1 MTTYSIS
8 APDGKTYAIDGPA
21 GASQEQVQNE
31 VIRQNPHL
39 AAPPPEVSAKRSVGG
54 FVSNIPSSAVRLGEG
69 LLNAAV
75 NVVDTKGNNTIGNIM
90 DIGAGALQNA
100 LPKTFVDFV
109 NSGDSPEKAA
119 SVKRAVDAANAMG
132 GFLKE
137 RYGSLEKIKTTLYND
152 PVGAAADLSTLFTG
166 GGAAATRVATASRGP
181 IVAGAMQGLPG
192 MEAAARTSGALA
204 TTGKALTTAGEY
216 TNPLNAVMPVARVAG
231 NMALAVP
238 GVPQAVDVTK
248 GVAKKVASTGYNL
261 IEPALPGGAEAI
273 KNRAIVSAFSTDPV
287 KGTPDIA
294 KMSQA
299 IAMLEGGASIEQ
311 VAVALNSPGL
321 AAMAKTSQNANTA
334 LAGIYAE
341 RAKALRES
349 QANQL
354 EGASTNINA
363 LSQANLPPSAG
374 SPNLPRQA
382 VNTALAQEQAALAA
396 QQTARTGALTAEQQ
410 AAEAALA
417 QQQAALTA
425 SVAKPRQMEV
435 GEKLTAARTELE
447 KTARTEVV
455 TPAYNAAF
463 AAATEPFSFA
473 PVEVAAKKLAADS
486 STQLN
491 PQYAPYTAEALRL
504 YGSKVPEPVPGAPPS
519 AVPPAPVPAMVTLE
533 EADKLI
539 KALNIDLASL
549 RGATDPA
556 SNMTLKNLTEL
567 KSAAEQAIANGVSA
581 EATKL
586 YKDARTL
593 HKEKVV
599 EPFLKGWV
607 ANLKREGAT
616 GTQILAPS
624 KVTQKILSSE
634 EDAIRA
640 VAAFGESPVALQAI
654 KAGVEGEYRAAVV
667 AGKIKH
673 TDWMDAHQFQLEALD
688 KAGLG
693 LTQRLESLGG
703 SAQKLAQT
711 AAELKDTGKAIPG
724 KVTAEFEAQNKAL
737 AAVTNELNFKSV
749 TELRKSVVKDE
760 ATMNQALRR
769 MDDASKAALARGV
782 MQDVKTLAELT
793 ANEKPI
799 MAALR
804 AADPATAA
812 RIMANAKEGFKIRSL
827 IEEAQKAR
835 PANALG
841 TEQRVADLTQGLPE
855 VRAAVQKIQAEINQS
870 TSFDELA
877 TKGVAAGGGVGSLAT
892 ESAGS
897 VAASFSH
904 SMSMINF
911 VMRRLKGLTDDKLAA
926 QIGVELANS
935 PSAAAMI
942 AKAQAKATAPA
953 VAKPLPRF
961 LKGEYVAPGA
971 LMLNQLAPSE
981 NKNSLRQPP

>member
-1 MTTYSIS
+1 MAFDLST
-8 APDGKTYAIDGPA
+8 AKPA
-21 GASQEQVQNE
+21 ASGGFDLSTARPASE
-31 VIRQNPHL
+31 VP
-39 AAPPPEVSAKRSVGG
+39 SGRSVGG
-54 FVSNIPSSAVRLGEG
+54 FLSNIPSSAGRLAEG
-69 LLNAAV
+69 IGSMILSPI
-75 NVVDTKGNNTIGNIM
+75 DTASNIM
-90 DIGAGALQNA
+90 DIGAGALQNV
-100 LPKTFVDFV
+100 LPKTLVDFV
-109 NSGDSPEKAA
+109 NKSETPEALAA
-119 SVKRAVDAANAMG
+119 GQRAVAAANAMG

-152 PVGAAADLSTLFTG
+152 PVGAAADLSILFTG
-166 GGAAATRVATASRGP
+166 GGAAATRLATASRGP
-181 IVAGAMQGLPG
+181 IVAGAMSGVPG
-192 MEAAARTSGALA
+192 MEAAASASGALSTA
-204 TTGKALTTAGEY
+204 GKALSTAGQY
-216 TNPLNAVMPVARVAG
+216 TNPLNAVMPVAGVAG
-231 NMALAVP
+231 KMALAVP
-238 GVPQAVDVTK
+238 GVQRGVDVTK

-273 KNRAIVSAFSTDPV
+273 KNRAIISAFSTDPI

-294 KMSQA
+294 KMNQA
-299 IAMLEGGASIEQ
+299 IAMLEQGMTIEQ

-354 EGASTNINA
+354 EGASTNLNA
-363 LSQANLPPSAG
+363 LNEANLPPSAG

-396 QQTARTGALTAEQQ
+396 QQAARTGALTAEQQ

-417 QQQAALTA
+417 QQQGQLTA

-435 GEKLTAARTELE
+435 GDTLTKTRAELE
-447 KTARTEVV
+447 KAAREKVV
-455 TPAYNAAF
+455 TPAYTAAF
-463 AAATEPFSFA
+463 KASVEPFSFA
-473 PVEVAAKKLAADS
+473 PVEAAAKKLAADP

-491 PQYAPYTAEALRL
+491 PQIAPYTAEALRM

-539 KALNIDLASL
+539 KALNTDLASI
-549 RGATDPA
+549 RGATDSA
-556 SNMTLKNLTEL
+556 SNMTRKNLMGL
-567 KSAAEQAIANGVSA
+567 KSAAEQAIESGVSK
-581 EATKL
+581 EANQL
-586 YKDARTL
+586 YKDARDL
-593 HKEKVV
+593 HRTKVV
-599 EPFLKGWV
+599 EPFLEGWV
-607 ANLKREGAT
+607 ANLEREGAT

-667 AGKIKH
+667 SGGTSH
-673 TDWMDAHQFQLEALD
+673 TKWMADHQFQLEALD

-711 AAELKDTGKAIPG
+711 ATELEATGLAIPG
-724 KVTAEFEAQNKAL
+724 KVTAEFKAQNEAL
-737 AAVTNELNFKSV
+737 AAVSADLEFKNVSA
-749 TELRKSVVKDE
+749 LRKSVVKNE
-760 ATMNQALRR
+760 ATMNQVLRR
-769 MDDASKAALARGV
+769 LNDASKAALARGV

-793 ANEKPI
+793 ANERPI

-804 AADPATAA
+804 AADPATAT
-812 RIMANAKEGFKIRSL
+812 RIMANAKEAFKIRSL

-841 TEQRVADLTQGLPE
+841 TTQRVADLTQGLPE

-870 TSFDELA
+870 TSFDKLA
-877 TKGVAAGGGVGSLAT
+877 SKGVAAGGGVGNLAT
-892 ESAGS
+892 E
-897 VAASFSH
+897 ASGPALSILSH
-904 SMSMINF
+904 TMSMINF

-935 PSAAAMI
+935 PSAAALI
-942 AKAQAKATAPA
+942 AKAQAKVTAPA
-953 VAKPLPRF
+953 VAKPPRSWS
-961 LKGEYVAPGA
+961 GSIAPGA
-971 LMLNQLAPSE
+971 LMLNQLAPE
-981 NKNSLRQPP
+981 DETPQNQNNLTR

>member
-1 MTTYSIS
+1 MAFDLST
-8 APDGKTYAIDGPA
+8 AKPA
-21 GASQEQVQNE
+21 ASGGFDLSTARPTSE
-31 VIRQNPHL
+31 VP
-39 AAPPPEVSAKRSVGG
+39 SGRSVGG
-54 FVSNIPSSAVRLGEG
+54 FLSNIPSSAGRLASGI
-69 LLNAAV
+69 ADMV
-75 NVVDTKGNNTIGNIM
+75 MSPIDTASNIM

-100 LPKTFVDFV
+100 LPKAFVDFV

-137 RYGSLEKIKTTLYND
+137 RYGSLDKIKTTLYDD
-152 PVGAAADLSTLFTG
+152 PVGAAADLSILFTG

-181 IVAGAMQGLPG
+181 IVAGAMRGLPG
-192 MEAAARTSGALA
+192 MEDAASFAGALT
-204 TTGKALTTAGEY
+204 TTGKALTAAGEY

-231 NMALAVP
+231 NIALAVP
-238 GVPQAVDVTK
+238 GVQRGVDVSKAT
-248 GVAKKVASTGYNL
+248 AKKVIGTGYNL
-261 IEPALPGGAEAI
+261 VEPALPGGAEAI
-273 KNRAIVSAFSTDPV
+273 KNRAIVSAFSTDPI

-294 KMSQA
+294 KMNQA
-299 IAMLEGGASIEQ
+299 IAMLEGGATIEQ

-341 RAKALRES
+341 RAKAVRES
-349 QANQL
+349 RANQL
-354 EGASTNINA
+354 EGASANLNA

-410 AAEAALA
+410 VAEATLA

-425 SVAKPRQMEV
+425 SVANTRQMEV
-435 GEKLTAARTELE
+435 GDTLTKTRAELE
-447 KTARTEVV
+447 KAVREKVV
-455 TPAYNAAF
+455 TPAYTAAF
-463 AAATEPFSFA
+463 EASTEPFSFA
-473 PVEVAAKKLAADS
+473 LVEAAAKKLAADT

-491 PQYAPYTAEALRL
+491 PQIAPYTTEALRL

-533 EADKLI
+533 GADKLI
-539 KALNIDLASL
+539 KALNIDLAAI
-549 RGATDPA
+549 RGATDSA
-556 SNMTLKNLTEL
+556 ANMTRKNLMAL
-567 KSAAEQAIANGVSA
+567 KSAAEQAITNGVST
-581 EATKL
+581 EAAKL
-586 YKDARTL
+586 YKAARTL
-593 HKEKVV
+593 YKDKVV

-607 ANLKREGAT
+607 ANLEREGAT
-616 GTQILAPS
+616 GTPILAPS

-667 AGKIKH
+667 AGKTPHK
-673 TDWMDAHQFQLEALD
+673 DWMDTHQFQLEALD

-703 SAQKLAQT
+703 SAQKLEQT
-711 AAELKDTGKAIPG
+711 AAELKATRTAIPG
-724 KVTAEFEAQNKAL
+724 KVTAEFEAQNQALKAVSTDL
-737 AAVTNELNFKSV
+737 AFKNVSD
-749 TELRKSVVKDE
+749 LRKSVVKDE

-769 MDDASKAALARGV
+769 MDEPAKAALARGV

-793 ANEKPI
+793 ANERPI

-812 RIMANAKEGFKIRSL
+812 RIMANAKEAFKIRSL

-841 TEQRVADLTQGLPE
+841 TTQRVADLTQGLPE

-870 TSFDELA
+870 TSFDKLA
-877 TKGVAAGGGVGSLAT
+877 AKGVAAGGGVGTLAT
-892 ESAGS
+892 EAAGPA
-897 VAASFSH
+897 VASLNH
-904 SMSMINF
+904 YMSMINF

-935 PSAAAMI
+935 PSAAALI
-942 AKAQAKATAPA
+942 SKAQAKVIKPA
-953 VAKPLPRF
+953 GCVSR
-961 LKGEYVAPGA
+961 
-971 LMLNQLAPSE
+971 
-981 NKNSLRQPP
+981 

>member
-8 APDGKTYAIDGPA
+8 APDGKTYTIDGPE

-39 AAPPPEVSAKRSVGG
+39 AAPPPEVPAKRSVGG
-54 FVSNIPSSAVRLGEG
+54 FVSNIPSAAGHFAG
-69 LLNAAV
+69 GMLNAAV
-75 NVVDTKGNNTIGNIM
+75 NVVDTKGNNTIGTM
-90 DIGAGALQNA
+90 LDIGAGALQNA
-100 LPKTFVDFV
+100 LPKAFVDFV

-137 RYGSLEKIKTTLYND
+137 RYGSWEKIKTTLYND
-152 PVGAAADLSTLFTG
+152 PFGAAADLSILFTG

-181 IVAGAMQGLPG
+181 IVAGAMAGLPG
-192 MEAAARTSGALA
+192 MEAAASTSGALLS
-204 TTGKALTTAGEY
+204 TGKALSTAGQY
-216 TNPLNAVMPVARVAG
+216 TNPLAAVGPIAGVAG

-238 GVPQAVDVTK
+238 GVQRAVDVTK
-248 GVAKKVASTGYNL
+248 GVAKKAASTGYNL

-273 KNRAIVSAFSTDPV
+273 KNRAIMSAFSTDPI

-294 KMSQA
+294 KMNQA
-299 IAMLEGGASIEQ
+299 IAMLEGGATIEQ

-341 RAKALRES
+341 RTKALRES

-354 EGASTNINA
+354 EGASTNLNA
-363 LSQANLPPSAG
+363 LSQTNLPPSAG
-374 SPNLPRQA
+374 SPNLPRQT
-382 VNTALAQEQAALAA
+382 VNTALSQEQAALAT
-396 QQTARTGALTAEQQ
+396 QQTARIGALTAEQQ

-417 QQQAALTA
+417 QQQGRLTA
-425 SVAKPRQMEV
+425 SVANPRQMEV
-435 GEKLTAARTELE
+435 GDTLTKTRAELE
-447 KTARTEVV
+447 QKAREKVV
-455 TPAYNAAF
+455 TPAYTAAF
-463 AAATEPFSFA
+463 KASVEPFSFA
-473 PVEVAAKKLAADS
+473 PVEAAAKKLAADP

-491 PQYAPYTAEALRL
+491 PQIAPYTTEALRM
-504 YGSKVPEPVPGAPPS
+504 YGTKTPPASPIIGAPSPT
-519 AVPPAPVPAMVTLE
+519 PVPAMVTLE

-539 KALNIDLASL
+539 KALNIDLAAL
-549 RGATDPA
+549 RGNTDSL
-556 SNMTLKNLTEL
+556 SNMTRKNLTEL
-567 KSAAEQAIANGVSA
+567 KSAAEQAITNGVSK
-581 EATKL
+581 EAATLYKNARTL
-586 YKDARTL
+586 YKD
-593 HKEKVV
+593 KVV

-607 ANLKREGAT
+607 ANLEREGAT

-624 KVTQKILSSE
+624 KVTEKILSSE

-640 VAAFGESPVALQAI
+640 VAAFGESPIALQAI

-667 AGKIKH
+667 VGKKSH
-673 TDWMDAHQFQLEALD
+673 KDWMDEHQFQLEALD

-711 AAELKDTGKAIPG
+711 AAELKDTGKAIPS
-724 KVTAEFEAQNKAL
+724 KVTAEFETQNKAL
-737 AAVTNELNFKSV
+737 AEVTNELNFKSV

-769 MDDASKAALARGV
+769 MDGPAKAALARGV

-812 RIMANAKEGFKIRSL
+812 RIMANAKEGFRIRSR

-841 TEQRVADLTQGLPE
+841 TTQRVADLTQGLPE

-870 TSFDELA
+870 TSFDKLA
-877 TKGVAAGGGVGSLAT
+877 AKGVAAGGGVGALAT
-892 ESAGS
+892 ESAGPA
-897 VAASFSH
+897 AASFSH
-904 SMSMINF
+904 SMSMVNF

-942 AKAQAKATAPA
+942 AKAQAKVTAP
-953 VAKPLPRF
+953 VVEKTPSNRR
-961 LKGEYVAPGA
+961 KYVAPGA
-971 LMLNQLAPSE
+971 IMLNQLAPQESQ
-981 NKNSLRQPP
+981 NRLAPQ

>member
-1 MTTYSIS
+1 MAEMTV
-8 APDGKTYAIDGPA
+8 
-21 GASQEQVQNE
+21 EQQQAMAMAQARLRLQQQSPSE
-31 VIRQNPHL
+31 VP
-39 AAPPPEVSAKRSVGG
+39 SGRSVGG
-54 FVSNIPSSAVRLGEG
+54 FVSNIPSSAGHFAGGMLDAV
-69 LLNAAV
+69 V
-75 NVVDTKGNNTIGNIM
+75 NVVDTKGNNTIGNIL

-137 RYGSLEKIKTTLYND
+137 RYGSWDKIKTTLYND
-152 PVGAAADLSTLFTG
+152 PVGAAADLSILFTG

-181 IVAGAMQGLPG
+181 IVAGAMAGLPG
-192 MEAAARTSGALA
+192 MEAAASTSGALSTA
-204 TTGKALTTAGEY
+204 GKALSTAGQY
-216 TNPLNAVMPVARVAG
+216 TNPLAAVGPIAGVAG

-238 GVPQAVDVTK
+238 GVQRAVDVTK
-248 GVAKKVASTGYNL
+248 GVAKKAASTGYNL

-273 KNRAIVSAFSTDPV
+273 KNRAIISAFSSDPI
-287 KGTPDIA
+287 KGAPDIA
-294 KMSQA
+294 KMNQA
-299 IAMLEGGASIEQ
+299 IAMLEQGMTIEQ

-334 LAGIYAE
+334 LAGIYTE

-363 LSQANLPPSAG
+363 LTEANLPPSAG

-382 VNTALAQEQAALAA
+382 VNTALLQEQAALAA
-396 QQTARTGALTAEQQ
+396 QQAARTGVLTVEQQ

-417 QQQAALTA
+417 QQQGQLTA
-425 SVAKPRQMEV
+425 SVAKPKQMEI
-435 GEKLTAARTELE
+435 GDTLTKARADLE
-447 KTARTEVV
+447 SKARTEVV
-455 TPAYNAAF
+455 TPAYTAAF
-463 AAATEPFSFA
+463 KASVEPFSFA
-473 PVEVAAKKLAADS
+473 PVEAAAKKLAADP

-491 PQYAPYTAEALRL
+491 PQIAPYTTEALRM
-504 YGSKVPEPVPGAPPS
+504 YGTKTPPASPIIGAPSPT
-519 AVPPAPVPAMVTLE
+519 PAPAMVTLE

-539 KALNIDLASL
+539 KALNIDLAAL
-549 RGATDPA
+549 RGNTDSL
-556 SNMTLKNLTEL
+556 SNMTRKNLTEL
-567 KSAAEQAIANGVSA
+567 KSAAEQAITNGVPK
-581 EATKL
+581 EAATLYKNARTL
-586 YKDARTL
+586 YKD
-593 HKEKVV
+593 KVV

-607 ANLKREGAT
+607 ANLEREGAT

-640 VAAFGESPVALQAI
+640 VAAFGESPIALQAI

-667 AGKIKH
+667 VGKKPH
-673 TDWMDAHQFQLEALD
+673 KDWMDAHQFQLEALD

-711 AAELKDTGKAIPG
+711 ADELKTTGKAIPG
-724 KVTAEFEAQNKAL
+724 KVSAEFEAQNKAL
-737 AAVTNELNFKSV
+737 AAVTKELNFKSV
-749 TELRKSVVKDE
+749 TELRKKAVADE
-760 ATMNQALRR
+760 ATMNQILQR
-769 MDDASKAALARGV
+769 MGYGRTYMPGHNLAKAALARGV

-793 ANEKPI
+793 ANERPI

-812 RIMANAKEGFKIRSL
+812 RIMANAKEGFRIRSL
-827 IEEAQKAR
+827 IQEAQKAR

-855 VRAAVQKIQAEINQS
+855 VRAAVQKIQTEINQS
-870 TSFDELA
+870 TSFDKLA
-877 TKGVAAGGGVGSLAT
+877 AKGVAAGGGVGSLAT
-892 ESAGS
+892 ESAGPA
-897 VAASFSH
+897 AASFSH

-935 PSAAAMI
+935 PSAAALI
-942 AKAQAKATAPA
+942 AKAQPKAPA
-953 VAKPLPRF
+953 QATNGMTIEIIGGRAAPRRQNK
-961 LKGEYVAPGA
+961 LSNAVIA
-971 LMLNQLAPSE
+971 NQLSQQQQNQSAP
-981 NKNSLRQPP
+981 Q

>member
-1 MTTYSIS
+1 MGFDLST
-8 APDGKTYAIDGPA
+8 AKPA
-21 GASQEQVQNE
+21 ASGGFDLSTARPAE
-31 VIRQNPHL
+31 
-39 AAPPPEVSAKRSVGG
+39 RSVGG
-54 FVSNIPSSAVRLGEG
+54 FLSNIPSSAGRLAEG
-69 LLNAAV
+69 IGSMILSPI
-75 NVVDTKGNNTIGNIM
+75 DTASNIM
-90 DIGAGALQNA
+90 DIGAGALQNV
-100 LPKTFVDFV
+100 LPKTLVDFV
-109 NSGDSPEKAA
+109 NKSETPEALAA
-119 SVKRAVDAANAMG
+119 GQRAVAAANAMG

-152 PVGAAADLSTLFTG
+152 PVGAAADLSILFTG

-181 IVAGAMQGLPG
+181 IVAGAMAGLPG
-192 MEAAARTSGALA
+192 MEAAASTSGALLS
-204 TTGKALTTAGEY
+204 TGKVLSAAGQY

-238 GVPQAVDVTK
+238 GVQRGVDVSK
-248 GVAKKVASTGYNL
+248 AAVKKVVGTGYNL

-273 KNRAIVSAFSTDPV
+273 KNRAIMSAFSTDPI

-294 KMSQA
+294 KMNQA

-334 LAGIYAE
+334 LAGIYTARE
-341 RAKALRES
+341 LALIES
-349 QANQL
+349 QTNQL
-354 EGASTNINA
+354 AGAATNLNA

-382 VNTALAQEQAALAA
+382 VNTALLQEQGALAA
-396 QQTARTGALTAEQQ
+396 QQTARTGVLTAEQQ
-410 AAEAALA
+410 AAEATLA

-425 SVAKPRQMEV
+425 SVTNPRQMEV
-435 GEKLTAARTELE
+435 GKTLTGERKELE
-447 KTARTEVV
+447 KTARETVV
-455 TPAYNAAF
+455 TPAYTAAF
-463 AAATEPFSFA
+463 AASTEPFSFA
-473 PVEVAAKKLAADS
+473 LVEAAAKKLAADT

-491 PQYAPYTAEALRL
+491 PQIAPYTTEALRL

-533 EADKLI
+533 GADKLI
-539 KALNIDLASL
+539 KALNIDLAAI
-549 RGATDPA
+549 RGATDSA
-556 SNMTLKNLTEL
+556 ANMTRKNLMSL
-567 KSAAEQAIANGVSA
+567 KSAAEQAITDGVSTKA
-581 EATKL
+581 ATLYKAARTL
-586 YKDARTL
+586 YKD
-593 HKEKVV
+593 KVV

-607 ANLKREGAT
+607 ANLEREGAT
-616 GTQILAPS
+616 GTPILAPS

-640 VAAFGESPVALQAI
+640 VAAFGESPIALQAI

-667 AGKIKH
+667 TGKTPHK
-673 TDWMDAHQFQLEALD
+673 DWMDTHQFQLEALD

-703 SAQKLAQT
+703 SAQKLKQT
-711 AAELKDTGKAIPG
+711 AAELEDTRKAIPG
-724 KVTAEFEAQNKAL
+724 KVSAEFETQNKAL
-737 AAVTNELNFKSV
+737 ATVSADLEFKNV
-749 TELRKSVVKDE
+749 GELRKSVVKDE

-769 MDDASKAALARGV
+769 MDEPAKAALARGV

-793 ANEKPI
+793 ANERPI

-841 TEQRVADLTQGLPE
+841 TTQRVADLTQGLPE

-870 TSFDELA
+870 TSFDKLA
-877 TKGVAAGGGVGSLAT
+877 AKGVAAGGGVGSLAT
-892 ESAGS
+892 ESAGP
-897 VAASFSH
+897 ALASLSPP
-904 SMSMINF
+904 MSLVNF

-935 PSAAAMI
+935 PSAAALI
-942 AKAQAKATAPA
+942 SKAQAKATATAP
-953 VAKPLPRF
+953 VVEKTPSNR
-961 LKGEYVAPGA
+961 LKYVAPGA
-971 LMLNQLAPSE
+971 IMLNQLAPQESQ
-981 NKNSLRQPP
+981 NRLAAP

>member
-1 MTTYSIS
+1 MAFDLST
-8 APDGKTYAIDGPA
+8 AKPA
-21 GASQEQVQNE
+21 ASGGFDLSTARPASEIPTE
-31 VIRQNPHL
+31 
-39 AAPPPEVSAKRSVGG
+39 RSVGG
-54 FVSNIPSSAVRLGEG
+54 FLSNIPSSAGRLVGG
-69 LLNAAV
+69 LASMV
-75 NVVDTKGNNTIGNIM
+75 MHPIDTVSGVL

-137 RYGSLEKIKTTLYND
+137 KYGSLDKIKTTLYED
-152 PVGAAADLSTLFTG
+152 PVGAAADLSILFTG

-181 IVAGAMQGLPG
+181 IVAGAMAGLPG
-192 MEAAARTSGALA
+192 MEAAASTSGALS
-204 TTGKALTTAGEY
+204 TVGKALSTAGEY

-231 NMALAVP
+231 NTALAVP
-238 GVPQAVDVTK
+238 GVQRGVDVTK
-248 GVAKKVASTGYNL
+248 GVTKKAASTGYNL

-273 KNRAIVSAFSTDPV
+273 KNRAIMSAFSSDPI

-294 KMSQA
+294 KMNQA
-299 IAMLEGGASIEQ
+299 IAMLEGGATIEQ

-349 QANQL
+349 QTNQL

-382 VNTALAQEQAALAA
+382 INTALLQEQEALAA
-396 QQTARTGALTAEQQ
+396 QQAARTGALTAEQQ

-417 QQQAALTA
+417 QQQATLTA
-425 SVAKPRQMEV
+425 SVANSRQMEV
-435 GEKLTAARTELE
+435 GQTLTTERKALE
-447 KTARTEVV
+447 QTARTEVV
-455 TPAYNAAF
+455 TPAYKAAF
-463 AAATEPFSFA
+463 QTAGEPFSFA
-473 PVEVAAKKLAADS
+473 LVEAAAKKLTADP

-491 PQYAPYTAEALRL
+491 PQIAPYTTEALRM
-504 YGSKVPEPVPGAPPS
+504 YGSKVPTPVPGAPP
-519 AVPPAPVPAMVTLE
+519 AAPVPTMVTLE
-533 EADKLI
+533 NADKLI
-539 KALNIDLASL
+539 KALNTDLAAI
-549 RGATDPA
+549 RGAVDSA
-556 SNMTLKNLTEL
+556 SNMTRKNLTEL
-567 KSAAEQAIANGVSA
+567 KSAAEQAIANGVSK
-581 EATKL
+581 EAAQL

-593 HKEKVV
+593 HRTKVV

-607 ANLKREGAT
+607 ANLEREGAT

-624 KVTQKILSSE
+624 AVTKKILSSE

-654 KAGVEGEYRAAVV
+654 KAGVEGEYRTAVV
-667 AGKIKH
+667 TGNTSH
-673 TDWMDAHQFQLEALD
+673 TKWMADHQFELAALD

-703 SAQKLAQT
+703 SAQKLEQT
-711 AAELKDTGKAIPG
+711 AAELKATGTAIPN
-724 KVTAEFEAQNKAL
+724 KVSAEFEAQNKAL
-737 AAVTNELNFKSV
+737 TAVSTDLAFKNVSD
-749 TELRKSVVKDE
+749 LRKSVVKDE
-760 ATMNQALRR
+760 AKMNQALRR
-769 MDDASKAALARGV
+769 MDEPAKAALARGV
-782 MQDVKTLAELT
+782 MQDAKTLAELT
-793 ANEKPI
+793 ANERPI

-812 RIMANAKEGFKIRSL
+812 RIMANAKEAFKIRSL

-841 TEQRVADLTQGLPE
+841 TTQRVADLTQGLPE
-855 VRAAVQKIQAEINQS
+855 VRAAVQKIQTEITTS
-870 TSFDELA
+870 TSFDKLA
-877 TKGVAAGGGVGSLAT
+877 AKGVAAGGGVGSLAT
-892 ESAGS
+892 ESAGP
-897 VAASFSH
+897 VATSFSH

-926 QIGVELANS
+926 QIGVELASS
-935 PSAAAMI
+935 PSAAALI
-942 AKAQAKATAPA
+942 AKAQAKAKAPA
-953 VAKPLPRF
+953 QTTNGMTIEIIGGRAAPRRQNM
-961 LKGEYVAPGA
+961 LRGA
-971 LMLNQLAPSE
+971 VIANQLSQQQDQNRLAP
-981 NKNSLRQPP
+981 Q

>member
-1 MTTYSIS
+1 M
-8 APDGKTYAIDGPA
+8 ADNPFAKYAETP
-21 GASQEQVQNE
+21 SQANPFAKYATE
-31 VIRQNPHL
+31 VP
-39 AAPPPEVSAKRSVGG
+39 SGRSVGG
-54 FVSNIPSSAVRLGEG
+54 FVSNIPSSAGRLAEG
-69 LLNAAV
+69 MLDAVV
-75 NVVDTKGNNTIGNIM
+75 NVVDTKGNNTIGNIL

-100 LPKTFVDFV
+100 LPKAFVDFV

-137 RYGSLEKIKTTLYND
+137 RYGSLDKIKTTLYDD
-152 PVGAAADLSTLFTG
+152 PVGAAADLSILFTG
-166 GGAAATRVATASRGP
+166 GGAAATKLATASRGP
-181 IVAGAMQGLPG
+181 IVAGAMAGLPG
-192 MEAAARTSGALA
+192 MEAAASTSGALLS
-204 TTGKALTTAGEY
+204 TGKALSTAGQY
-216 TNPLNAVMPVARVAG
+216 TNPLAAVMPVARVAG

-238 GVPQAVDVTK
+238 GVQRGVDVSK
-248 GVAKKVASTGYNL
+248 AAAKKVAGTGYNL

-273 KNRAIVSAFSTDPV
+273 KNRAIVSAFSSDPI

-294 KMSQA
+294 KMNQA

-334 LAGIYAE
+334 LAGIYTARE
-341 RAKALRES
+341 LALKES
-349 QANQL
+349 QTNQL
-354 EGASTNINA
+354 AGASTNLNA

-382 VNTALAQEQAALAA
+382 VNTALSQEQAALAA
-396 QQTARTGALTAEQQ
+396 QQTARTGALTTEQQ

-417 QQQAALTA
+417 QQQSALTA
-425 SVAKPRQMEV
+425 SVANTRQMEV
-435 GEKLTAARTELE
+435 GKTLTAERKALE
-447 KTARTEVV
+447 QTARKDVV
-455 TPAYNAAF
+455 KPAYTAAF
-463 AAATEPFSFA
+463 EASVEPFSFA
-473 PVEVAAKKLAADS
+473 PVEAAAKKLAADP

-491 PQYAPYTAEALRL
+491 PQIAPYTTEALRM
-504 YGSKVPEPVPGAPPS
+504 YGSKVPTPVPGAPPS

-533 EADKLI
+533 GADKLI
-539 KALNIDLASL
+539 KALNIDLAAI
-549 RGATDPA
+549 RGATDSA
-556 SNMTLKNLTEL
+556 ANMTRKNLMSL
-567 KSAAEQAIANGVSA
+567 KSAAEQAITNGVST
-581 EATKL
+581 EAATLYKNARTL
-586 YKDARTL
+586 YKD
-593 HKEKVV
+593 KVV

-607 ANLKREGAT
+607 ANLEREGAT
-616 GTQILAPS
+616 GTQLLAPS

-667 AGKIKH
+667 VGKKPH
-673 TDWMDAHQFQLEALD
+673 KDWMDEHQFQLDALD

-703 SAQKLAQT
+703 SAQKLTQT
-711 AAELKDTGKAIPG
+711 AAELKDTAKAIPG
-724 KVTAEFEAQNKAL
+724 QVTAEFKTQNEALNAVANDL
-737 AAVTNELNFKSV
+737 AFKNVS
-749 TELRKSVVKDE
+749 ELRKSVVKDE

-769 MDDASKAALARGV
+769 MDEPAKAALARGV

-793 ANEKPI
+793 ANERPI

-827 IEEAQKAR
+827 IEEAQKTR

-841 TEQRVADLTQGLPE
+841 TTQRVADLTQGLPE

-870 TSFDELA
+870 TSFDKLA
-877 TKGVAAGGGVGSLAT
+877 AKGVAAGGGVGNLAT
-892 ESAGS
+892 EAGGP
-897 VAASFSH
+897 ALASLSH
-904 SMSMINF
+904 TMSMVNF

-942 AKAQAKATAPA
+942 AKAQAKTTAPA
-953 VAKPLPRF
+953 VTKPPRVWSG
-961 LKGEYVAPGA
+961 LVAPGA
-971 LMLNQLAPSE
+971 IMLNQLSPQ
-981 NKNSLRQPP
+981 NNQNSLAQPQ

>member
-1 MTTYSIS
+1 MAFDLSTAKPAASGGFDLSTARPASEI
-8 APDGKTYAIDGPA
+8 PA
-21 GASQEQVQNE
+21 G
-31 VIRQNPHL
+31 
-39 AAPPPEVSAKRSVGG
+39 RSVGG
-54 FVSNIPSSAVRLGEG
+54 FVSNIPSSARRLAEG
-69 LLNAAV
+69 IGGMV
-75 NVVDTKGNNTIGNIM
+75 MSPIDTASGIL
-90 DIGAGALQNA
+90 DIGAGALQNV
-100 LPKTFVDFV
+100 LPKAFVDFV
-109 NSGDSPEKAA
+109 NKSETPEALAA
-119 SVKRAVDAANAMG
+119 GQRAVNAANAMG
-132 GFLKE
+132 GFFKE
-137 RYGSLEKIKTTLYND
+137 RYGSWDKIKTTLYND
-152 PVGAAADLSTLFTG
+152 PVGAAADLSILFTG
-166 GGAAATRVATASRGP
+166 GGAAAMRVATASRGP
-181 IVAGAMQGLPG
+181 IVAGAMAGLPG
-192 MEAAARTSGALA
+192 MEAAASTSGALS
-204 TTGKALTTAGEY
+204 TVGKALSTAGKY
-216 TNPLNAVMPVARVAG
+216 TNPLNAVMPVAGVAG
-231 NMALAVP
+231 KMALAVP
-238 GVPQAVDVTK
+238 GVQRGVDVTK

-273 KNRAIVSAFSTDPV
+273 KNRAIISAFSTDPI

-294 KMSQA
+294 KMNQA
-299 IAMLEGGASIEQ
+299 IAMLEQGMSIEQ

-341 RAKALRES
+341 RAKAVRES

-354 EGASTNINA
+354 AGASTNLNA

-382 VNTALAQEQAALAA
+382 VNTALSQEQNALAA
-396 QQTARTGALTAEQQ
+396 QQAARTGALTAEQQ
-410 AAEAALA
+410 AAEATLA
-417 QQQAALTA
+417 QQQGQLTA
-425 SVAKPRQMEV
+425 SVANPRQMEV
-435 GEKLTAARTELE
+435 GDTLTKARADLE
-447 KTARTEVV
+447 SKARKEVV
-455 TPAYNAAF
+455 TPAYDAAF
-463 AAATEPFSFA
+463 KASAEPFSFA
-473 PVEVAAKKLAADS
+473 PVEAAAKKLAADP

-491 PQYAPYTAEALRL
+491 PQYAPYTAEALRM

-556 SNMTLKNLTEL
+556 SNMTLKNLMSL
-567 KSAAEQAIANGVSA
+567 KSAAEQAITNGVSK
-581 EATKL
+581 EAATL

-616 GTQILAPS
+616 GTPILAPS

-634 EDAIRA
+634 EDALRA

-667 AGKIKH
+667 SGGTSH
-673 TDWMDAHQFQLEALD
+673 TKWMADHQFELAALD

-724 KVTAEFEAQNKAL
+724 KVTAEFEAQNQAL
-737 AAVTNELNFKSV
+737 AAVSKDLAFKNVSD
-749 TELRKSVVKDE
+749 LRKSVVENE
-760 ATMNQALRR
+760 ATMNQVLRR
-769 MDDASKAALARGV
+769 LNDASKAALARGV

-793 ANEKPI
+793 ANERPI

-812 RIMANAKEGFKIRSL
+812 RIMANAKEAFRIRSL
-827 IEEAQKAR
+827 IKEAQKAR

-841 TEQRVADLTQGLPE
+841 TEQRVADLTQGLPQ

-870 TSFDELA
+870 TSFDKLA
-877 TKGVAAGGGVGSLAT
+877 SKGVAAGGGVGNLAT
-892 ESAGS
+892 E
-897 VAASFSH
+897 ASGPALSILSH
-904 SMSMINF
+904 TMSMINF

-935 PSAAAMI
+935 PSAAALI
-942 AKAQAKATAPA
+942 AKAQAKVTAPA
-953 VAKPLPRF
+953 VAKPPRSWS
-961 LKGEYVAPGA
+961 GSIAPGA
-971 LMLNQLAPSE
+971 LMLNQLAPE
-981 NKNSLRQPP
+981 DETPQIPTLGGRLNKKVMAEFGSLPTRTTARAPQK

>member
-1 MTTYSIS
+1 MGFDLST
-8 APDGKTYAIDGPA
+8 AKPA
-21 GASQEQVQNE
+21 AAGGFDLSTARPASE
-31 VIRQNPHL
+31 VPTG
-39 AAPPPEVSAKRSVGG
+39 RSVGG
-54 FVSNIPSSAVRLGEG
+54 FVSNIPSSAGRLAEG
-69 LLNAAV
+69 IGSMILSPI
-75 NVVDTKGNNTIGNIM
+75 DTASSIL
-90 DIGAGALQNA
+90 DIGAGALQNV
-100 LPKTFVDFV
+100 LPKTLVDFV
-109 NSGDSPEKAA
+109 NKSETPEALAA
-119 SVKRAVDAANAMG
+119 GKRAVDAANAMG

-152 PVGAAADLSTLFTG
+152 PVGAAADLSILFTG
-166 GGAAATRVATASRGP
+166 GGAAATRAATASRGP

-204 TTGKALTTAGEY
+204 TTGKVLTTAGEY
-216 TNPLNAVMPVARVAG
+216 TNPLNAVMPVLGVAG

-238 GVPQAVDVTK
+238 GAQRAVDVTK

-294 KMSQA
+294 KMNQA

-349 QANQL
+349 QTNQL
-354 EGASTNINA
+354 AGAATNLNA

-396 QQTARTGALTAEQQ
+396 QQAARTGALTAEQQ

-417 QQQAALTA
+417 QQQGQLTA
-425 SVAKPRQMEV
+425 SVANPRQMEV
-435 GEKLTAARTELE
+435 GDTLTKTRAELE
-447 KTARTEVV
+447 QKARAEVV
-455 TPAYNAAF
+455 TPAYTAAF
-463 AAATEPFSFA
+463 KASVEPFSFA
-473 PVEVAAKKLAADS
+473 PVETAAKKLAADP

-491 PQYAPYTAEALRL
+491 PQIAPYTTEALRL
-504 YGSKVPEPVPGAPPS
+504 YGSKVTAAEPGGFGFLGELSAKEAP
-519 AVPPAPVPAMVTLE
+519 AATPAMVTLKD
-533 EADKLI
+533 ADKLI
-539 KALNIDLASL
+539 KALNTDLASI
-549 RGATDPA
+549 RGNVDSA
-556 SNMTLKNLTEL
+556 SNMTRKNLMEL
-567 KSAAEQAIANGVSA
+567 KSAAEQAITNGVSE
-581 EATKL
+581 EAAKL

-593 HKEKVV
+593 HRTKVV

-607 ANLKREGAT
+607 ANLEREGAT
-616 GTQILAPS
+616 GTPILAPS
-624 KVTQKILSSE
+624 AVTKKILSSE
-634 EDAIRA
+634 EDAVRA

-654 KAGVEGEYRAAVV
+654 KAGVEGEYRNAVV
-667 AGKIKH
+667 SGGTSH
-673 TDWMDAHQFQLEALD
+673 TKWMADHQFELAALD

-703 SAQKLAQT
+703 GAQKLKQT
-711 AAELKDTGKAIPG
+711 ATELEATRKAIPG
-724 KVTAEFEAQNKAL
+724 KVSAEFDAQNKAL
-737 AAVTNELNFKSV
+737 AAVTKDLEFNNVSD
-749 TELRKSVVKDE
+749 LRKSVVKNE
-760 ATMNQALRR
+760 ATMNQVLRR
-769 MDDASKAALARGV
+769 LDDSSKAALARGV

-793 ANEKPI
+793 ANERPI

-870 TSFDELA
+870 TSFDKLA
-877 TKGVAAGGGVGSLAT
+877 AKGVAAGGGVGTLAT
-892 ESAGS
+892 EASGPA
-897 VAASFSH
+897 AASFSH
-904 SMSMINF
+904 TMSMINF

-942 AKAQAKATAPA
+942 AKAQAKSTAPA

-961 LKGEYVAPGA
+961 SKGEYVAPGA

-981 NKNSLRQPP
+981 NQNSLRQSP

>member
-1 MTTYSIS
+1 MADNPFAKYAETPSQDNPFAKY
-8 APDGKTYAIDGPA
+8 APAT
-21 GASQEQVQNE
+21 E
-31 VIRQNPHL
+31 VP
-39 AAPPPEVSAKRSVGG
+39 SGRSVGG
-54 FVSNIPSSAVRLGEG
+54 FVSNIPSSAGRLAEG
-69 LLNAAV
+69 IGSMILSPI
-75 NVVDTKGNNTIGNIM
+75 DTASSIL

-152 PVGAAADLSTLFTG
+152 PVGAAADLSILFTG

-192 MEAAARTSGALA
+192 MEAAARASGALA

-216 TNPLNAVMPVARVAG
+216 TNPLNAVMPVLGVAG

-238 GVPQAVDVTK
+238 GAQRAVDVTK

-273 KNRAIVSAFSTDPV
+273 KNRAIVSAFSSDPI

-294 KMSQA
+294 KMNQA

-334 LAGIYAE
+334 LANISAE
-341 RAKALRES
+341 RAKALIES
-349 QANQL
+349 QTNQL
-354 EGASTNINA
+354 AGAATNLNA

-396 QQTARTGALTAEQQ
+396 QQAARTGALTAEQQ

-417 QQQAALTA
+417 QQQGQLTA
-425 SVAKPRQMEV
+425 SVANPRQMEV
-435 GEKLTAARTELE
+435 GDTLTKTRADLEKAARE
-447 KTARTEVV
+447 KVV
-455 TPAYNAAF
+455 TPAYTAAF
-463 AAATEPFSFA
+463 KASVEPFSFA
-473 PVEVAAKKLAADS
+473 PVETAAKKLAADP

-491 PQYAPYTAEALRL
+491 PQIAPYTAEALRM
-504 YGSKVPEPVPGAPPS
+504 YGSKVPEPVLGAPPS

-539 KALNIDLASL
+539 KALNTDLASI
-549 RGATDPA
+549 RGATDSA
-556 SNMTLKNLTEL
+556 SNMTRKNLMGL
-567 KSAAEQAIANGVSA
+567 KSAAEQAIESGVSK
-581 EATKL
+581 EANQL

-593 HKEKVV
+593 HRTKVV

-607 ANLKREGAT
+607 ANLEREGAT
-616 GTQILAPS
+616 GTPILAPS
-624 KVTQKILSSE
+624 AVTKKILSSE
-634 EDAIRA
+634 EDAVRA

-654 KAGVEGEYRAAVV
+654 KAGVEGEYRNAVV
-667 AGKIKH
+667 SGGTSH
-673 TDWMDAHQFQLEALD
+673 TKWMADHQFELAALD

-703 SAQKLAQT
+703 SAQKLKQT
-711 AAELKDTGKAIPG
+711 ATELENTRKAIPG
-724 KVTAEFEAQNKAL
+724 KVSAEFDAQNKAL
-737 AAVTNELNFKSV
+737 AAVSADLAFKNVSD
-749 TELRKSVVKDE
+749 LRKSVVKDE

-769 MDDASKAALARGV
+769 MDEPAKAALARGV

-793 ANEKPI
+793 ANERPI

-870 TSFDELA
+870 TSFDKLA
-877 TKGVAAGGGVGSLAT
+877 TKGAAAGGGVGNLAT
-892 ESAGS
+892 ESAGP
-897 VAASFSH
+897 ALASLSH
-904 SMSMINF
+904 SMSLVNF

-935 PSAAAMI
+935 PSAAALI
-942 AKAQAKATAPA
+942 SKAQAKATAPA

-961 LKGEYVAPGA
+961 SKGEYVAPGA

-981 NKNSLRQPP
+981 NQNSLRQPP

>member
-1 MTTYSIS
+1 MAFDLST
-8 APDGKTYAIDGPA
+8 AKPA
-21 GASQEQVQNE
+21 ASGGFDLSTARPASESGV
-31 VIRQNPHL
+31 PL
-39 AAPPPEVSAKRSVGG
+39 GRSVGG
-54 FVSNIPSSAVRLGEG
+54 FVSNIPPSAVRLGEG
-69 LLNAAV
+69 LLTAAV
-75 NVVDTKGNNTIGNIM
+75 NVVDTKGNNTIGNIV
-90 DIGAGALQNA
+90 DIGAGALQNV
-100 LPKTFVDFV
+100 LPKALVDFI
-109 NSGDSPEKAA
+109 NKSETPEALAA
-119 SVKRAVDAANAMG
+119 GQRAVNAANAAG
-132 GFLKE
+132 GFFKE
-137 RYGSLEKIKTTLYND
+137 RYGSWDKIKTTLYDD

-166 GGAAATRVATASRGP
+166 GGAAATRLAAASRGP
-181 IVAGAMQGLPG
+181 IVAGAMAGLPG
-192 MEAAARTSGALA
+192 MGAAASTSGALSTA
-204 TTGKALTTAGEY
+204 GKALSTAGRY
-216 TNPLNAVMPVARVAG
+216 TNPLAAVGPIAGVAG

-238 GVPQAVDVTK
+238 GVQRAVDLGAGAV
-248 GVAKKVASTGYNL
+248 KKVAGVGYNL
-261 IEPALPGGAEAI
+261 IEPALPGGAETI
-273 KNRAIVSAFSTDPV
+273 KNRAIMSAFSSDPI

-299 IAMLEGGASIEQ
+299 IAMLEQGMSIEQ

-374 SPNLPRQA
+374 SPNLPRRA
-382 VNTALAQEQAALAA
+382 VNTALSQEQNALAA
-396 QQTARTGALTAEQQ
+396 QQAARTGALTAEQQ

-417 QQQAALTA
+417 QQQGQLTA
-425 SVAKPRQMEV
+425 SVANPRQMEV
-435 GEKLTAARTELE
+435 GDTLTKARADLE
-447 KTARTEVV
+447 KKTRETVV
-455 TPAYNAAF
+455 TPAYTAAF
-463 AAATEPFSFA
+463 EASTEPFSFA
-473 PVEVAAKKLAADS
+473 LVETAAKKLAADT

-491 PQYAPYTAEALRL
+491 PQYAPYTAEALRM

-519 AVPPAPVPAMVTLE
+519 AVPPAAVPAMVTLE

-556 SNMTLKNLTEL
+556 SNMTLKNLMSL
-567 KSAAEQAIANGVSA
+567 KSAAEQAITNGVSK
-581 EATKL
+581 EAATL

-616 GTQILAPS
+616 GTPILAPS

-667 AGKIKH
+667 AGKTPHK
-673 TDWMDAHQFQLEALD
+673 DWMDAHKFQLEALD

-724 KVTAEFEAQNKAL
+724 KVTAEFEAQNQALKAVSTDL
-737 AAVTNELNFKSV
+737 AFKNVSD
-749 TELRKSVVKDE
+749 LRKSVVKDE

-769 MDDASKAALARGV
+769 MDDPAKAALARGV

-812 RIMANAKEGFKIRSL
+812 RIMANAKEAFRIRSL
-827 IEEAQKAR
+827 IDEAQKAR

-841 TEQRVADLTQGLPE
+841 TTQRVADLTQGLPQ
-855 VRAAVQKIQAEINQS
+855 VRAAVQKIQAEIDQS
-870 TSFDELA
+870 TSFDKLA
-877 TKGVAAGGGVGSLAT
+877 AKGVAAGGGVGNLAT
-892 ESAGS
+892 ESAGP
-897 VAASFSH
+897 ALASLSH
-904 SMSMINF
+904 EMSMINF

-935 PSAAAMI
+935 PSAAALI
-942 AKAQAKATAPA
+942 SKAQAKAQPKIVEPSASKTPTA
-953 VAKPLPRF
+953 RRQN
-961 LKGEYVAPGA
+961 
-971 LMLNQLAPSE
+971 MLTGGVLANQLSQSQPQNALAP
-981 NKNSLRQPP
+981 Q

>member
-1 MTTYSIS
+1 MAFDLST
-8 APDGKTYAIDGPA
+8 AKPA
-21 GASQEQVQNE
+21 ASGGFDLNTARPASE
-31 VIRQNPHL
+31 VP
-39 AAPPPEVSAKRSVGG
+39 SGRSVGG
-54 FVSNIPSSAVRLGEG
+54 FVSNIGSSAGQLVGG
-69 LLNAAV
+69 LANMV
-75 NVVDTKGNNTIGNIM
+75 MHPIDTVSGVL

-100 LPKTFVDFV
+100 LPKAFVDFV

-137 RYGSLEKIKTTLYND
+137 RYGSLDKIKTTLYND
-152 PVGAAADLSTLFTG
+152 PVGAAADLSILFTA
-166 GGAAATRVATASRGP
+166 GGAAATRVAVASRAP
-181 IVAGAMQGLPG
+181 IVAGTMAGLPG
-192 MEAAARTSGALA
+192 MEAAASTSGALLS
-204 TTGKALTTAGEY
+204 TGKALSTAGQY
-216 TNPLNAVMPVARVAG
+216 TNPLAAVGPIAEVAG

-238 GVPQAVDVTK
+238 GVQRGVDVSK
-248 GVAKKVASTGYNL
+248 AVAKKAVSTGYNL

-273 KNRAIVSAFSTDPV
+273 KNRAIMSAFSSDPV

-294 KMSQA
+294 KMNQA
-299 IAMLEGGASIEQ
+299 IAMLEQGMTIEQ

-334 LAGIYAE
+334 LAGIYSARE
-341 RAKALRES
+341 LALKQG

-354 EGASTNINA
+354 TGASTNLNA
-363 LSQANLPPSAG
+363 LNEANLPPSAG

-382 VNTALAQEQAALAA
+382 VNTALLQEQAALAA

-410 AAEAALA
+410 AAEATLA
-417 QQQAALTA
+417 QQQGQLTA
-425 SVAKPRQMEV
+425 SVANPRQMEV
-435 GEKLTAARTELE
+435 GDTLTKARADLE
-447 KTARTEVV
+447 SKARTEVV
-455 TPAYNAAF
+455 TPAYTAAF
-463 AAATEPFSFA
+463 KASAEPFSFA
-473 PVEVAAKKLAADS
+473 PVEAAAKKLAADP

-491 PQYAPYTAEALRL
+491 PQIAPYTTEALRM
-504 YGSKVPEPVPGAPPS
+504 YGTKTPPASPIIGAPSPT
-519 AVPPAPVPAMVTLE
+519 PAPAMVTLE

-539 KALNIDLASL
+539 KALNTDLAAI
-549 RGATDPA
+549 RGARDSA
-556 SNMTLKNLTEL
+556 SNMTRKNLMDL
-567 KSAAEQAIANGVSA
+567 KSAAEQAIASGVSK
-581 EATKL
+581 EANQL

-593 HKEKVV
+593 HRTKVV

-607 ANLKREGAT
+607 ANLEREGAT
-616 GTQILAPS
+616 GTPILAPS

-634 EDAIRA
+634 EDALRA

-667 AGKIKH
+667 AGKTKH
-673 TDWMDAHQFQLEALD
+673 TDWMDAHKFQLEALD

-812 RIMANAKEGFKIRSL
+812 RIMANAKEGFRIRSL
-827 IEEAQKAR
+827 IEKAQEAR

-870 TSFDELA
+870 TSFDKLA
-877 TKGVAAGGGVGSLAT
+877 AKGVAAGGGVGSLAT
-892 ESAGS
+892 ESAGP
-897 VAASFSH
+897 ALASLSH
-904 SMSMINF
+904 SMSMVNF

-935 PSAAAMI
+935 PSAAALI
-942 AKAQAKATAPA
+942 SKAQAKVTAP
-953 VAKPLPRF
+953 VVEKTPSNR
-961 LKGEYVAPGA
+961 LKYAAPGA
-971 LMLNQLAPSE
+971 IMLNRLAPQE
-981 NKNSLRQPP
+981 NQNSLRQSP

>member
-1 MTTYSIS
+1 MADIS
-8 APDGKTYAIDGPA
+8 LLLEAEKRGI
-21 GASQEQVQNE
+21 
-31 VIRQNPHL
+31 L
-39 AAPPPEVSAKRSVGG
+39 PPEKQSLLAEARSRGLVPALATESGVPSGRSVGG
-54 FVSNIPSSAVRLGEG
+54 FVSNIGSSAGQLVGG
-69 LLNAAV
+69 LANMV
-75 NVVDTKGNNTIGNIM
+75 MSPIDTASGIL

-100 LPKTFVDFV
+100 LPKAFVDFI
-109 NSGDSPEKAA
+109 NKSETPEALAA
-119 SVKRAVDAANAMG
+119 GQRAVNAANAAG
-132 GFLKE
+132 GFFKD
-137 RYGSLEKIKTTLYND
+137 RYGSLDKIQNTLYTD
-152 PVGAAADLSTLFTG
+152 PVGAAADISSLFTG
-166 GGAAATRVATASRGP
+166 GGAAATRVAAASRGP
-181 IVAGAMQGLPG
+181 IVAGAMAGLPG
-192 MEAAARTSGALA
+192 MGAAASTSGALSTA
-204 TTGKALTTAGEY
+204 GKALSTAGQY
-216 TNPLNAVMPVARVAG
+216 TNPLAAVGPIAGVAG

-238 GVPQAVDVTK
+238 GVQRAVNLGTGAV
-248 GVAKKVASTGYNL
+248 KKVAGVGYNL

-273 KNRAIVSAFSTDPV
+273 KNRAIAAAFSSDPI

-299 IAMLEGGASIEQ
+299 IAMLEQGMSIEQ

-341 RAKALRES
+341 RAKAVKES
-349 QANQL
+349 QTNQL
-354 EGASTNINA
+354 AGASTNLNA

-382 VNTALAQEQAALAA
+382 VNTALAQEQNALAA
-396 QQTARTGALTAEQQ
+396 QQAARTGALTAEQQ
-410 AAEAALA
+410 AAETALA
-417 QQQAALTA
+417 QQQNQLTA
-425 SVAKPRQMEV
+425 SVLNPRQMEV
-435 GEKLTAARTELE
+435 GDTLTKARTDLE
-447 KTARTEVV
+447 KKARKEVV
-455 TPAYNAAF
+455 TPAYTAAF
-463 AAATEPFSFA
+463 EASTEPFSFA
-473 PVEVAAKKLAADS
+473 AVEAAAKKLAADP

-556 SNMTLKNLTEL
+556 SNMTLKNLMSI
-567 KSAAEQAIANGVSA
+567 KSAAEQAIAEGVSK
-581 EATKL
+581 EAATL

-624 KVTQKILSSE
+624 AVTKKILSSE

-654 KAGVEGEYRAAVV
+654 KAGVEGEYRTAVV
-667 AGKIKH
+667 TGNTSH
-673 TDWMDAHQFQLEALD
+673 TKWMADHQFELAALD

-724 KVTAEFEAQNKAL
+724 KVTAEFEAQNQAL
-737 AAVTNELNFKSV
+737 IAVSTDLAFKNVSD
-749 TELRKSVVKDE
+749 LRKSVVKDE

-769 MDDASKAALARGV
+769 MDDPAKAALARGV

-793 ANEKPI
+793 ANERPI

-804 AADPATAA
+804 AADPATAT
-812 RIMANAKEGFKIRSL
+812 RIMANAKEAFRIRSL
-827 IEEAQKAR
+827 IDEAQKAR

-841 TEQRVADLTQGLPE
+841 AEQRVADLTQGLPQ
-855 VRAAVQKIQAEINQS
+855 VRAAVQKIQAEIDQS
-870 TSFDELA
+870 TSFDKLA
-877 TKGVAAGGGVGSLAT
+877 AKGVAAGGGVGTLAT
-892 ESAGS
+892 EAAGP

-904 SMSMINF
+904 YMSIVNF

-942 AKAQAKATAPA
+942 AKAQAKAQPKAPTRIEIVGGGATPRKQNMLSGA
-953 VAKPLPRF
+953 VIA
-961 LKGEYVAPGA
+961 
-971 LMLNQLAPSE
+971 NQLS
-981 NKNSLRQPP
+981 QPQQQSQ

>member
-1 MTTYSIS
+1 MAFDLST
-8 APDGKTYAIDGPA
+8 AKPA
-21 GASQEQVQNE
+21 ASGGFDLSTARPASE
-31 VIRQNPHL
+31 VP
-39 AAPPPEVSAKRSVGG
+39 SGRSVGG
-54 FVSNIPSSAVRLGEG
+54 FVSNIPPSAGRLVSGIADMVTSPINTARSMFDLFG
-69 LLNAAV
+69 GAV
-75 NVVDTKGNNTIGNIM
+75 MKAIPEYSDPNQTPEQKANVERAINT
-90 DIGAGALQNA
+90 
-100 LPKTFVDFV
+100 
-109 NSGDSPEKAA
+109 
-119 SVKRAVDAANAMG
+119 ANAVG
-132 GFLKE
+132 GFFKE
-137 RYGSLEKIKTTLYND
+137 RYGSLDKIKTTLYND
-152 PVGAAADLSTLFTG
+152 PVGAAADLSILFTA
-166 GGAAATRVATASRGP
+166 GGAAATRAAAASRAP
-181 IVAGAMQGLPG
+181 IVAGTMAGLPG
-192 MEAAARTSGALA
+192 MEAAASTSGALLS
-204 TTGKALTTAGEY
+204 TGKALSTAGQY
-216 TNPLNAVMPVARVAG
+216 TNPLAAVGPIAGVAG

-238 GVPQAVDVTK
+238 GVQRGVDVSK
-248 GVAKKVASTGYNL
+248 AVAKKAVSTGYNL

-273 KNRAIVSAFSTDPV
+273 KNRAIMSAFSSDPI

-294 KMSQA
+294 KMNQA
-299 IAMLEGGASIEQ
+299 IAMLEQGMTIEQ

-321 AAMAKTSQNANTA
+321 AAMAKTSQNANIA
-334 LAGIYAE
+334 LAGIYSARE
-341 RAKALRES
+341 LALKQG

-354 EGASTNINA
+354 TGASTNLNA
-363 LSQANLPPSAG
+363 LNEANLPPSAG

-382 VNTALAQEQAALAA
+382 VNTALAQQQAALAA

-410 AAEAALA
+410 AAEATLA
-417 QQQAALTA
+417 QQQGQLTA
-425 SVAKPRQMEV
+425 SVANPRQMEV
-435 GEKLTAARTELE
+435 GDTLTKARADLE
-447 KTARTEVV
+447 SKARTEVV
-455 TPAYNAAF
+455 TPAYTAAF
-463 AAATEPFSFA
+463 KASAEPFSFA
-473 PVEVAAKKLAADS
+473 PVEAAAKKLAADP

-491 PQYAPYTAEALRL
+491 PQIAPYTTEALRM

-533 EADKLI
+533 GADKLI
-539 KALNIDLASL
+539 KALNTDLAAI
-549 RGATDPA
+549 RGARDSA
-556 SNMTLKNLTEL
+556 SNMTRKNLMDL
-567 KSAAEQAIANGVSA
+567 KSAAEQAIASGVSK
-581 EATKL
+581 EANQL

-593 HKEKVV
+593 HRTKVV

-607 ANLKREGAT
+607 ANLEREGAT
-616 GTQILAPS
+616 GTPILAPS

-634 EDAIRA
+634 EDALRA

-667 AGKIKH
+667 AGKTKH
-673 TDWMDAHQFQLEALD
+673 IDWMDAHKFQLEALD

-724 KVTAEFEAQNKAL
+724 KVTAEFEAQNQAL
-737 AAVTNELNFKSV
+737 AAVSKDLAFKNVSD
-749 TELRKSVVKDE
+749 LRKSVVKDE

-793 ANEKPI
+793 ANERPI

-812 RIMANAKEGFKIRSL
+812 RIMANAKEGFRIRSL

-870 TSFDELA
+870 TSFDKLA
-877 TKGVAAGGGVGSLAT
+877 AKGVAAGGGVGTLAT
-892 ESAGS
+892 ESAGP

-904 SMSMINF
+904 YMSMINF

-942 AKAQAKATAPA
+942 AKAQAKATAP
-953 VAKPLPRF
+953 VVEKTPSNR
-961 LKGEYVAPGA
+961 LKYAAPGA
-971 LMLNQLAPSE
+971 IMLNQLTPQENRNRLAAP
-981 NKNSLRQPP
+981 

>member
-1 MTTYSIS
+1 MAFDLST
-8 APDGKTYAIDGPA
+8 AKPA
-21 GASQEQVQNE
+21 AS
-31 VIRQNPHL
+31 
-39 AAPPPEVSAKRSVGG
+39 GG
-54 FVSNIPSSAVRLGEG
+54 FDLSTARPTSEVPSGRSAGGFLSNILSSAGRLAEG
-69 LLNAAV
+69 IGSMILSPI
-75 NVVDTKGNNTIGNIM
+75 DTASNIM

-100 LPKTFVDFV
+100 LPKAFVDFV

-137 RYGSLEKIKTTLYND
+137 RYGSLDKIKTTLYED
-152 PVGAAADLSTLFTG
+152 PVGAAADLSILFTG

-181 IVAGAMQGLPG
+181 IVAGAMAGLPG
-192 MEAAARTSGALA
+192 MEAAASTSGALLS
-204 TTGKALTTAGEY
+204 TGKVLSAAGQY

-231 NMALAVP
+231 NIALAVP
-238 GVPQAVDVTK
+238 GVQRGVDVSKAT
-248 GVAKKVASTGYNL
+248 AKKVIGTGYNL
-261 IEPALPGGAEAI
+261 VEPALPGGAKAI
-273 KNRAIVSAFSTDPV
+273 KNRAIVSAFSTDPI

-294 KMSQA
+294 KMNQA
-299 IAMLEGGASIEQ
+299 IAMLEGGATIEQ

-334 LAGIYAE
+334 LAGIYAD

-425 SVAKPRQMEV
+425 SVANTRQMEV
-435 GEKLTAARTELE
+435 GDTLTKARKELE

-455 TPAYNAAF
+455 TPAYTAAF
-463 AAATEPFSFA
+463 EASVEPFSFA
-473 PVEVAAKKLAADS
+473 LVEAAAKKLAADT

-491 PQYAPYTAEALRL
+491 PQIAPYTTEALRL

-533 EADKLI
+533 GADKLI
-539 KALNIDLASL
+539 KALNIDLAAI
-549 RGATDPA
+549 RGATDSA
-556 SNMTLKNLTEL
+556 SNMTRKNLMEL
-567 KSAAEQAIANGVSA
+567 KSAAEQAIASGVSK
-581 EATKL
+581 EANQLYKEARTL
-586 YKDARTL
+586 YKD
-593 HKEKVV
+593 KVV

-607 ANLKREGAT
+607 ANLEREGAT
-616 GTQILAPS
+616 GTPILAPS

-640 VAAFGESPVALQAI
+640 VAAFGESPIALQAI
-654 KAGVEGEYRAAVV
+654 KAGVEGEYRNAVIS
-667 AGKIKH
+667 GGTPH
-673 TDWMDAHQFQLEALD
+673 TKWMADHQFELAALD

-703 SAQKLAQT
+703 SAQKLEQT
-711 AAELKDTGKAIPG
+711 AAELKATRTAIPG
-724 KVTAEFEAQNKAL
+724 KVSAEFEAQNKAL
-737 AAVTNELNFKSV
+737 AAVSADLEFKNVSD
-749 TELRKSVVKDE
+749 LRKSVVKDE

-769 MDDASKAALARGV
+769 MDEPAKAALARGV

-793 ANEKPI
+793 ANERPI

-812 RIMANAKEGFKIRSL
+812 RIMANAKEAFKIRSL

-841 TEQRVADLTQGLPE
+841 TTQRVADLTQGLPE

-870 TSFDELA
+870 TSFDKLA
-877 TKGVAAGGGVGSLAT
+877 AKGVAAGGGVGNLAT
-892 ESAGS
+892 EAAGPA
-897 VAASFSH
+897 VASLNH
-904 SMSMINF
+904 YMSMINF

-935 PSAAAMI
+935 PSAAALI
-942 AKAQAKATAPA
+942 SKAQAKVTAPV
-953 VAKPLPRF
+953 VAKPPRSWS
-961 LKGEYVAPGA
+961 GSIAPGA
-971 LMLNQLAPSE
+971 LMLNQLAPQESQ
-981 NKNSLRQPP
+981 NRLAAP

>member
-1 MTTYSIS
+1 MAFDLST
-8 APDGKTYAIDGPA
+8 AKPA
-21 GASQEQVQNE
+21 ASGGFDLSTARLASE
-31 VIRQNPHL
+31 VP
-39 AAPPPEVSAKRSVGG
+39 SGRSVGG
-54 FVSNIPSSAVRLGEG
+54 FVSNIPSAAGHFAGGMLDAV
-69 LLNAAV
+69 V
-75 NVVDTKGNNTIGNIM
+75 NVVDTKGNNTIGNIL

-100 LPKTFVDFV
+100 LPKAFVDFV
-109 NSGDSPEKAA
+109 NKSETPEALAA
-119 SVKRAVDAANAMG
+119 GQRAVAAANAMG

-137 RYGSLEKIKTTLYND
+137 RYGSWDKIKTTLYND
-152 PVGAAADLSTLFTG
+152 PFGAAADLSILLTG

-181 IVAGAMQGLPG
+181 IVAGAMAGLPG
-192 MEAAARTSGALA
+192 MEAAASTSGALFS
-204 TTGKALTTAGEY
+204 TGKALTAAGEY

-231 NMALAVP
+231 NIALAVP
-238 GVPQAVDVTK
+238 GVQRGVDVSK
-248 GVAKKVASTGYNL
+248 AAAKKVVSTGYNL
-261 IEPALPGGAEAI
+261 VEPALPGGAEAI

-294 KMSQA
+294 KMNQA
-299 IAMLEGGASIEQ
+299 IAMLEGGATIEQ

-334 LAGIYAE
+334 LAGIYSARE
-341 RAKALRES
+341 LALKQG

-354 EGASTNINA
+354 TGASTNLNA
-363 LSQANLPPSAG
+363 LNEANLPPSAG

-396 QQTARTGALTAEQQ
+396 QQAARTGALTTEQQ

-417 QQQAALTA
+417 QQQGQLTA
-425 SVAKPRQMEV
+425 SVANTRQMEV
-435 GEKLTAARTELE
+435 GDTLTKTRAELE
-447 KTARTEVV
+447 KAAREKVV
-455 TPAYNAAF
+455 TPAYTAAF
-463 AAATEPFSFA
+463 KASVEPFSFA
-473 PVEVAAKKLAADS
+473 PVEAAAKKLAADP

-491 PQYAPYTAEALRL
+491 PQIAPYTTEALRL
-504 YGSKVPEPVPGAPPS
+504 YGSKTPPASPIIGAPSPT
-519 AVPPAPVPAMVTLE
+519 PAPAMVTLE
-533 EADKLI
+533 GADKLI
-539 KALNIDLASL
+539 KALNIDLAAI
-549 RGATDPA
+549 RGATDSA
-556 SNMTLKNLTEL
+556 SNMTRKNLMEL
-567 KSAAEQAIANGVSA
+567 KSAAEQAIASGVSK
-581 EATKL
+581 EANQL
-586 YKDARTL
+586 YKEARTL
-593 HKEKVV
+593 HRTKVV

-607 ANLKREGAT
+607 ANLEREGAT
-616 GTQILAPS
+616 GTPILAPS

-634 EDAIRA
+634 EDALRA

-667 AGKIKH
+667 AGKTKH
-673 TDWMDAHQFQLEALD
+673 TDWMDAHKFQLEALD

-724 KVTAEFEAQNKAL
+724 KVTAEFEAQNQAL
-737 AAVTNELNFKSV
+737 NAVATDLAFKNVSD
-749 TELRKSVVKDE
+749 LRKSVVKDE

-769 MDDASKAALARGV
+769 MDDPAKAALARGV

-812 RIMANAKEGFKIRSL
+812 RIMANAKEAFKIRSL

-841 TEQRVADLTQGLPE
+841 TTQRVADLTQGLPE

-870 TSFDELA
+870 TSFDTLA
-877 TKGVAAGGGVGSLAT
+877 AKGVAAGGGVGNLAT
-892 ESAGS
+892 ESAGP
-897 VAASFSH
+897 AWASLSH

-935 PSAAAMI
+935 PSAAALI
-942 AKAQAKATAPA
+942 SKAQAKVTAPV
-953 VAKPLPRF
+953 VAKPPRSWS
-961 LKGEYVAPGA
+961 GSIAPGA
-971 LMLNQLAPSE
+971 LMLNQLAPQESQ
-981 NKNSLRQPP
+981 NRLAAP

>member
-1 MTTYSIS
+1 MADNPFAKY
-8 APDGKTYAIDGPA
+8 AKTPSQDNPFAKYAKTP
-21 GASQEQVQNE
+21 SQDNPFAKYATE
-31 VIRQNPHL
+31 VP
-39 AAPPPEVSAKRSVGG
+39 SGRSVGG
-54 FVSNIPSSAVRLGEG
+54 FLSNIPSSAGRLAEG
-69 LLNAAV
+69 IGSMILSPI
-75 NVVDTKGNNTIGNIM
+75 DTASNIM
-90 DIGAGALQNA
+90 DIGAGALQNV
-100 LPKTFVDFV
+100 LPKTLVDFV
-109 NSGDSPEKAA
+109 NKSETPEALAA
-119 SVKRAVDAANAMG
+119 GQRAVAAANAMG

-152 PVGAAADLSTLFTG
+152 PVGAAADLSILFTG

-181 IVAGAMQGLPG
+181 IVAGAMAGLPG
-192 MEAAARTSGALA
+192 MEAAASTSGALS
-204 TTGKALTTAGEY
+204 TVGKALSTAGKY
-216 TNPLNAVMPVARVAG
+216 TNPLNAVMPVAGVARK
-231 NMALAVP
+231 MALAVP
-238 GVPQAVDVTK
+238 GVQRGVDVTK

-273 KNRAIVSAFSTDPV
+273 KNRAIISAFSTDPI

-294 KMSQA
+294 KMNQA
-299 IAMLEGGASIEQ
+299 IAMLEQGMSIEQ

-341 RAKALRES
+341 RAKAVRES

-354 EGASTNINA
+354 TGASTNLNA

-382 VNTALAQEQAALAA
+382 VNTALSQEQNALAA
-396 QQTARTGALTAEQQ
+396 QQAARTGALTAEQQ

-417 QQQAALTA
+417 QQQGQLTA
-425 SVAKPRQMEV
+425 SVANPRQMEV
-435 GEKLTAARTELE
+435 GDTLTKARKKLEE
-447 KTARTEVV
+447 TARETVV
-455 TPAYNAAF
+455 TPAYTAAF
-463 AAATEPFSFA
+463 KASVEPFSFA
-473 PVEVAAKKLAADS
+473 PVEAAAKKLAADP

-491 PQYAPYTAEALRL
+491 PQIAPYTTEALRL
-504 YGSKVPEPVPGAPPS
+504 YGSKTPPASPIIGAPSPT
-519 AVPPAPVPAMVTLE
+519 PAPAMVTLE
-533 EADKLI
+533 GADKLI
-539 KALNIDLASL
+539 KALNTDLASI
-549 RGATDPA
+549 RGATDSA
-556 SNMTLKNLTEL
+556 SNMTRKNLMEL
-567 KSAAEQAIANGVSA
+567 KSAAEQAIAEGVSK
-581 EATKL
+581 EAAQL

-593 HKEKVV
+593 HRTKVV

-607 ANLKREGAT
+607 ANLEREGAT

-624 KVTQKILSSE
+624 AVTKKILSSE

-667 AGKIKH
+667 SGGTSH
-673 TDWMDAHQFQLEALD
+673 TKWMADHQFELAALD

-711 AAELKDTGKAIPG
+711 AAELKAAGKAIPG
-724 KVTAEFEAQNKAL
+724 KVSAEFEAQNKAL
-737 AAVTNELNFKSV
+737 AAVSADLEFKNVSD
-749 TELRKSVVKDE
+749 LRKSVVKNE
-760 ATMNQALRR
+760 ATMNQVLRR
-769 MDDASKAALARGV
+769 LNDASKAALARGV

-793 ANEKPI
+793 ANERPI

-812 RIMANAKEGFKIRSL
+812 RIMANAKEAFRIRSL

-841 TEQRVADLTQGLPE
+841 TEQRVADLTQGLPQ

-870 TSFDELA
+870 TSFDKLVS
-877 TKGVAAGGGVGSLAT
+877 KGVAAGGGVGNLAT
-892 ESAGS
+892 EAGGPALS
-897 VAASFSH
+897 ILSH
-904 SMSMINF
+904 TMSMINF

-935 PSAAAMI
+935 PSAAALI
-942 AKAQAKATAPA
+942 AKAQAKVTAPA
-953 VAKPLPRF
+953 VAKPPRSWS
-961 LKGEYVAPGA
+961 GSIAPGA
-971 LMLNQLAPSE
+971 LMLNQLAPE
-981 NKNSLRQPP
+981 DAVIVTPQNSFAR

>member
-1 MTTYSIS
+1 MADIS
-8 APDGKTYAIDGPA
+8 LLLEAEKRGILPLEKQSLLAEARSRGLVPA
-21 GASQEQVQNE
+21 LVTESGVPSG
-31 VIRQNPHL
+31 
-39 AAPPPEVSAKRSVGG
+39 RSVGG
-54 FVSNIPSSAVRLGEG
+54 FVSNIPSSAGRLAEG
-69 LLNAAV
+69 LLDAAV
-75 NVVDTKGNNTIGNIM
+75 NVVDTKGNNTIGNIL

-137 RYGSLEKIKTTLYND
+137 RYGSLDKIKTTLYND
-152 PVGAAADLSTLFTG
+152 PVGAAADLSILFTG
-166 GGAAATRVATASRGP
+166 GGAAATRVAVASRAP
-181 IVAGAMQGLPG
+181 IVAGAMAGLPG
-192 MEAAARTSGALA
+192 MEAAASTSGALLS
-204 TTGKALTTAGEY
+204 TGKALSTAGQY
-216 TNPLNAVMPVARVAG
+216 TNPLAAIGPIAGVAG

-238 GVPQAVDVTK
+238 GVQRGVDVSK
-248 GVAKKVASTGYNL
+248 AVAKKAVSTGYNL

-273 KNRAIVSAFSTDPV
+273 KNRAIMSAFSSDPI

-294 KMSQA
+294 KMNQA
-299 IAMLEGGASIEQ
+299 IAMLEQGMTIEQ

-321 AAMAKTSQNANTA
+321 AAMAKTSQNANIA
-334 LAGIYAE
+334 LAGIYSARE
-341 RAKALRES
+341 LALK
-349 QANQL
+349 QGHANQL
-354 EGASTNINA
+354 TGASTNLNA
-363 LSQANLPPSAG
+363 LNEANLPPSAG

-382 VNTALAQEQAALAA
+382 VNTALSQEQAALAA
-396 QQTARTGALTAEQQ
+396 QQTARAGALTAEQQ
-410 AAEAALA
+410 AAEATLA
-417 QQQAALTA
+417 QQQGQLTA
-425 SVAKPRQMEV
+425 SVANPRQMEV
-435 GEKLTAARTELE
+435 GDTLTKARADLE
-447 KTARTEVV
+447 KKARKEVV
-455 TPAYNAAF
+455 TPAYTAAF
-463 AAATEPFSFA
+463 EASTEPFSFA
-473 PVEVAAKKLAADS
+473 AVEAAAKKLAADP

-491 PQYAPYTAEALRL
+491 PQIAPYTTEALRM
-504 YGSKVPEPVPGAPPS
+504 YGSKVPEPVPG

-539 KALNIDLASL
+539 KALNTDLAAI
-549 RGATDPA
+549 RGARDSA
-556 SNMTLKNLTEL
+556 SNMTRKNLTDL
-567 KSAAEQAIANGVSA
+567 KSAAEQAITNGVSK
-581 EATKL
+581 EAATL

-593 HKEKVV
+593 HRTKVV

-607 ANLKREGAT
+607 ANLEREGAT
-616 GTQILAPS
+616 GTPILAPS

-634 EDAIRA
+634 EDALRA

-667 AGKIKH
+667 AGKTKH
-673 TDWMDAHQFQLEALD
+673 TDWMDAHKFQLEALD

-711 AAELKDTGKAIPG
+711 AAELKDTGRAIPG
-724 KVTAEFEAQNKAL
+724 KVSAEFEAQNKAL

-793 ANEKPI
+793 ANERPI

-812 RIMANAKEGFKIRSL
+812 RIMANAKEAFKIRSL

-870 TSFDELA
+870 TSFDKLA
-877 TKGVAAGGGVGSLAT
+877 AKGVAAGGGVGSLAT
-892 ESAGS
+892 ESAGP
-897 VAASFSH
+897 ALASLSH
-904 SMSMINF
+904 SMSMVNF

-935 PSAAAMI
+935 PSAAALI
-942 AKAQAKATAPA
+942 SKAQAKVTAP
-953 VAKPLPRF
+953 VVEKTPSNR
-961 LKGEYVAPGA
+961 LKYVAPGA
-971 LMLNQLAPSE
+971 IMLNQLTPQENRNRLAAP
-981 NKNSLRQPP
+981 

>member
-1 MTTYSIS
+1 M
-8 APDGKTYAIDGPA
+8 ADNPFAKYAETP
-21 GASQEQVQNE
+21 SQANPFAKYATE
-31 VIRQNPHL
+31 VP
-39 AAPPPEVSAKRSVGG
+39 SGRSVGG
-54 FVSNIPSSAVRLGEG
+54 FLSNIPSSAGRLAEG
-69 LLNAAV
+69 IGSMILSPI
-75 NVVDTKGNNTIGNIM
+75 DTASNIM

-100 LPKTFVDFV
+100 LPKAFVDFV

-137 RYGSLEKIKTTLYND
+137 RYGSLDKIKTTLYED
-152 PVGAAADLSTLFTG
+152 PVGAAADLSILFTG
-166 GGAAATRVATASRGP
+166 GGAAATRVAVASRAP
-181 IVAGAMQGLPG
+181 IVAGAMAGLPG
-192 MEAAARTSGALA
+192 MEAAASTSGALLS
-204 TTGKALTTAGEY
+204 TGKALSTAGQY
-216 TNPLNAVMPVARVAG
+216 TNPLNAVMPVLGVAG

-238 GVPQAVDVTK
+238 GVQRGVDVTK
-248 GVAKKVASTGYNL
+248 AVAKKAVSTGYNL

-273 KNRAIVSAFSTDPV
+273 KNRAIMSAFSSDPI
-287 KGTPDIA
+287 KGAPDIA
-294 KMSQA
+294 KMNQA
-299 IAMLEGGASIEQ
+299 IAMLEQGMTIEQ

-341 RAKALRES
+341 RAKAVRES
-349 QANQL
+349 RANQL
-354 EGASTNINA
+354 EGASANLNA
-363 LSQANLPPSAG
+363 LIQANLPPSAG

-382 VNTALAQEQAALAA
+382 VNTALSQEQAALAA

-410 AAEAALA
+410 AAEATLA
-417 QQQAALTA
+417 QQQGQLTA
-425 SVAKPRQMEV
+425 SVTNPRQMEV
-435 GEKLTAARTELE
+435 GDTLTKARADLE
-447 KTARTEVV
+447 SKARTEVV
-455 TPAYNAAF
+455 TPAYTAAF
-463 AAATEPFSFA
+463 KASAEPFSFA
-473 PVEVAAKKLAADS
+473 PVEAAAKKLAADP

-491 PQYAPYTAEALRL
+491 PQIAPYTTEALRM

-519 AVPPAPVPAMVTLE
+519 AVPPAPAPAMVTLE
-533 EADKLI
+533 GADKLI
-539 KALNIDLASL
+539 KALNTDLAAI
-549 RGATDPA
+549 RGARDSA
-556 SNMTLKNLTEL
+556 SNMTRKNLMDL
-567 KSAAEQAIANGVSA
+567 KSAAEQAIASGVSK
-581 EATKL
+581 EANQL

-593 HKEKVV
+593 HRTKVV

-607 ANLKREGAT
+607 ANLEREGAT
-616 GTQILAPS
+616 GTPILAPS

-667 AGKIKH
+667 AGKTKH
-673 TDWMDAHQFQLEALD
+673 TDWMDTHQFQLEALD

-703 SAQKLAQT
+703 SAQKLKQT
-711 AAELKDTGKAIPG
+711 AAELKATRTAIPG
-724 KVTAEFEAQNKAL
+724 KVSAEFEAQNKAL

-793 ANEKPI
+793 ANERPI

-812 RIMANAKEGFKIRSL
+812 RIMANAKEGFKIRLL

-870 TSFDELA
+870 TSFDKLA
-877 TKGVAAGGGVGSLAT
+877 AKGVAAGGGVGSLAT
-892 ESAGS
+892 EAAGPA
-897 VAASFSH
+897 VASLSH
-904 SMSMINF
+904 YMSMVNF

-942 AKAQAKATAPA
+942 AKAQAKATAP
-953 VAKPLPRF
+953 VVEKTPSNQ
-961 LKGEYVAPGA
+961 LKYVAPGA
-971 LMLNQLAPSE
+971 LMLNQLTPQENRNRLAAP
-981 NKNSLRQPP
+981 

>member
-1 MTTYSIS
+1 MAFDLST
-8 APDGKTYAIDGPA
+8 AKPA
-21 GASQEQVQNE
+21 ASGGFDLSTARPASE
-31 VIRQNPHL
+31 VP
-39 AAPPPEVSAKRSVGG
+39 SGRSVGG
-54 FVSNIPSSAVRLGEG
+54 FVSNIPSSAGRLAEG
-69 LLNAAV
+69 IGSMILSPI
-75 NVVDTKGNNTIGNIM
+75 DTASSIL

-152 PVGAAADLSTLFTG
+152 PVGAAADLSILFTG

-192 MEAAARTSGALA
+192 MEAAARASGALA

-216 TNPLNAVMPVARVAG
+216 TNPLNAVMPVLGVAG

-238 GVPQAVDVTK
+238 GAQRAVDVTK

-349 QANQL
+349 QTNQL
-354 EGASTNINA
+354 AGAATNLNA

-396 QQTARTGALTAEQQ
+396 QQAARTGALTAEQQ

-417 QQQAALTA
+417 QQQGQLTA
-425 SVAKPRQMEV
+425 SVANPRQMEV
-435 GEKLTAARTELE
+435 GDTLTKTRAELE
-447 KTARTEVV
+447 QKARAEVV
-455 TPAYNAAF
+455 TPAYTAAF
-463 AAATEPFSFA
+463 KASVEPFSFA
-473 PVEVAAKKLAADS
+473 PVETAAKKLAADP

-491 PQYAPYTAEALRL
+491 PQIAPYTTEALRL
-504 YGSKVPEPVPGAPPS
+504 YGSKTPPASPIIGAPSPT
-519 AVPPAPVPAMVTLE
+519 PAPARVTLE
-533 EADKLI
+533 GADKLI
-539 KALNIDLASL
+539 KALNIDLAAI
-549 RGATDPA
+549 RGATDSA
-556 SNMTLKNLTEL
+556 SNMTRKNLMEL
-567 KSAAEQAIANGVSA
+567 KSAAEQAITNGVSE
-581 EATKL
+581 EAAKL

-593 HKEKVV
+593 HRTKVV

-607 ANLKREGAT
+607 ANLEREGAT
-616 GTQILAPS
+616 GTPILAPS
-624 KVTQKILSSE
+624 AVTKKILSSE
-634 EDAIRA
+634 EDAVRA

-654 KAGVEGEYRAAVV
+654 KAGVEGEYRNAVV
-667 AGKIKH
+667 SGGTSH
-673 TDWMDAHQFQLEALD
+673 TKWMADHQFELAALD

-703 SAQKLAQT
+703 SAQKLKQT
-711 AAELKDTGKAIPG
+711 ATELEDTRKAISG
-724 KVTAEFEAQNKAL
+724 KVSAEFEAQNKAL
-737 AAVTNELNFKSV
+737 AAVSADLEFKNVSD
-749 TELRKSVVKDE
+749 LRKSVVKNE
-760 ATMNQALRR
+760 ATMNQVLRR
-769 MDDASKAALARGV
+769 LDDASKAALARGV

-793 ANEKPI
+793 ANERPI

-855 VRAAVQKIQAEINQS
+855 VRAAVQKIQTEINQS
-870 TSFDELA
+870 TSFDKLA
-877 TKGVAAGGGVGSLAT
+877 TKGAAAGGGVGNLAT
-892 ESAGS
+892 EAGGP
-897 VAASFSH
+897 ALASLSH
-904 SMSMINF
+904 TMSMINF

-961 LKGEYVAPGA
+961 SKGEYVAPGA
-971 LMLNQLAPSE
+971 LMLNQLAPPE
-981 NKNSLRQPP
+981 NQNSLRQPP

>member
-1 MTTYSIS
+1 MAFDLST
-8 APDGKTYAIDGPA
+8 AKPA
-21 GASQEQVQNE
+21 ASGGFDLSTARPASE
-31 VIRQNPHL
+31 VP
-39 AAPPPEVSAKRSVGG
+39 SGRSVGG
-54 FVSNIPSSAVRLGEG
+54 FVSNIPPSAVRLGEG
-69 LLNAAV
+69 LLTAAV
-75 NVVDTKGNNTIGNIM
+75 NVVDTKGNNTIGNIL

-100 LPKTFVDFV
+100 LPKAFVDFV

-137 RYGSLEKIKTTLYND
+137 RYGSLDKIKTTLYND
-152 PVGAAADLSTLFTG
+152 PVGAAADLSILFTG
-166 GGAAATRVATASRGP
+166 GGAAVTRAAVASRAP
-181 IVAGAMQGLPG
+181 IVAGTMAGLPG
-192 MEAAARTSGALA
+192 MEAAASTSGALLS
-204 TTGKALTTAGEY
+204 TGKALSTAGQY
-216 TNPLNAVMPVARVAG
+216 TNPLAAVGPIAGVAG
-231 NMALAVP
+231 NMVLAVP
-238 GVPQAVDVTK
+238 GVQRGVDVSK
-248 GVAKKVASTGYNL
+248 AVAKKAVSTGYNL

-273 KNRAIVSAFSTDPV
+273 KNRAIMSAFSSDPI

-294 KMSQA
+294 KMNQA
-299 IAMLEGGASIEQ
+299 IAMLEQGMTIEQ

-321 AAMAKTSQNANTA
+321 AAMVKTSQNANTA
-334 LAGIYAE
+334 LAGIYSARE
-341 RAKALRES
+341 LALKQG

-354 EGASTNINA
+354 TGASTNLNA
-363 LSQANLPPSAG
+363 LNEANLPPSAG

-382 VNTALAQEQAALAA
+382 VNTALSQEQAALAA
-396 QQTARTGALTAEQQ
+396 QQTARAGALTAEQQ
-410 AAEAALA
+410 AAEATLA
-417 QQQAALTA
+417 QQQGQLTA
-425 SVAKPRQMEV
+425 SVANPRQMEV
-435 GEKLTAARTELE
+435 GDTLTKARADLE
-447 KTARTEVV
+447 SKARTEVV
-455 TPAYNAAF
+455 TPAYTAAF
-463 AAATEPFSFA
+463 KASAEPFSFA
-473 PVEVAAKKLAADS
+473 PVEAAAKKLAADP

-491 PQYAPYTAEALRL
+491 PQIAPYTTEALRM

-519 AVPPAPVPAMVTLE
+519 AVPPAPAPAMVTLE
-533 EADKLI
+533 GADKLI
-539 KALNIDLASL
+539 KALNTDLAAI
-549 RGATDPA
+549 RGARDSA
-556 SNMTLKNLTEL
+556 SNMTRKNLMDL
-567 KSAAEQAIANGVSA
+567 KSAAEQAIASGVSK
-581 EATKL
+581 EANQL

-593 HKEKVV
+593 HRTKVV

-607 ANLKREGAT
+607 ANLEREGAT
-616 GTQILAPS
+616 GTPILAPS

-634 EDAIRA
+634 EDALRA

-667 AGKIKH
+667 AGKTKH
-673 TDWMDAHQFQLEALD
+673 TDWMDAHKFQLEALD

-711 AAELKDTGKAIPG
+711 AAELKDTSKAIPG

-812 RIMANAKEGFKIRSL
+812 RIMANAKEGFRIRSL
-827 IEEAQKAR
+827 IEKAQEAR

-870 TSFDELA
+870 TSFDKLA
-877 TKGVAAGGGVGSLAT
+877 AKGVAAGGGVGNLAT
-892 ESAGS
+892 ESAGP

-904 SMSMINF
+904 YMSMINF

-935 PSAAAMI
+935 PSAAALI
-942 AKAQAKATAPA
+942 SKAQAKVTAP
-953 VAKPLPRF
+953 VVEKTPSNR
-961 LKGEYVAPGA
+961 LKYVAPGA
-971 LMLNQLAPSE
+971 IMLNQLTPQENRNRLAAP
-981 NKNSLRQPP
+981 

>member
-1 MTTYSIS
+1 MAEMTV
-8 APDGKTYAIDGPA
+8 
-21 GASQEQVQNE
+21 EQQQAMAMAQA
-31 VIRQNPHL
+31 RLRLQQQ
-39 AAPPPEVSAKRSVGG
+39 PPQPPSEIPSGRSVGG
-54 FVSNIPSSAVRLGEG
+54 FISNIGSSAGQLVGG
-69 LLNAAV
+69 LANMV
-75 NVVDTKGNNTIGNIM
+75 MSPIDTASGIL
-90 DIGAGALQNA
+90 DIGAGALQNV
-100 LPKTFVDFV
+100 LPKAFVDFI
-109 NSGDSPEKAA
+109 NKSETPEALAA
-119 SVKRAVDAANAMG
+119 GQRAITAANAAG
-132 GFLKE
+132 GFFKD
-137 RYGSLEKIKTTLYND
+137 RYGSLDKIQNTLYTD

-166 GGAAATRVATASRGP
+166 GGAAATRLAAASRGP
-181 IVAGAMQGLPG
+181 IVAGAMAGLPG
-192 MEAAARTSGALA
+192 MGAAASTSGALSTA
-204 TTGKALTTAGEY
+204 GKALSTAGQY
-216 TNPLNAVMPVARVAG
+216 TNPLAAVGPIAGVAG

-238 GVPQAVDVTK
+238 GVQRAVDLGAGAV
-248 GVAKKVASTGYNL
+248 KKVAGVGYNL

-273 KNRAIVSAFSTDPV
+273 KNRAIAAAFSSDPI

-299 IAMLEGGASIEQ
+299 IAMLEQGMSIEQ

-341 RAKALRES
+341 RAKAVRES

-354 EGASTNINA
+354 AGASTNLNA

-382 VNTALAQEQAALAA
+382 VNTALSQEQAALAA
-396 QQTARTGALTAEQQ
+396 QQTARTGALTTEQQ

-417 QQQAALTA
+417 QQQGQLTA
-425 SVAKPRQMEV
+425 SVANPRQMEV
-435 GEKLTAARTELE
+435 GDTLTKARADLE
-447 KTARTEVV
+447 KKARKEVV
-455 TPAYNAAF
+455 TPAYTAAF
-463 AAATEPFSFA
+463 EASTEPFSFA
-473 PVEVAAKKLAADS
+473 PVEAAAKKLAADP

-491 PQYAPYTAEALRL
+491 PQYAPYTAEALRM
-504 YGSKVPEPVPGAPPS
+504 YGSKVPEPVPGVPPS

-556 SNMTLKNLTEL
+556 SNMTLKNLMSL
-567 KSAAEQAIANGVSA
+567 KSAAEQAITNGVSK
-581 EATKL
+581 EAATL

-616 GTQILAPS
+616 GTPILAPS

-634 EDAIRA
+634 EDALRA

-667 AGKIKH
+667 AGGTKH
-673 TDWMDAHQFQLEALD
+673 KDWMDAHKFQLEALD
-688 KAGLG
+688 KVGLG

-703 SAQKLAQT
+703 SAQKLTQT
-711 AAELKDTGKAIPG
+711 AAKLKDTGKAIPS
-724 KVTAEFEAQNKAL
+724 KVTAEFKTQNEALTAVSNDL
-737 AAVTNELNFKSV
+737 AFKNVSD
-749 TELRKSVVKDE
+749 LRKSVVKDE

-769 MDDASKAALARGV
+769 MDAPAKAALARGV

-812 RIMANAKEGFKIRSL
+812 RIMANAKEGFRVRSL
-827 IEEAQKAR
+827 IDEAQTAR

-841 TEQRVADLTQGLPE
+841 TEQRVADLTQGLPQ

-877 TKGVAAGGGVGSLAT
+877 AKGVAAGGGVGTLAT
-892 ESAGS
+892 EAAGP
-897 VAASFSH
+897 ALASLSH
-904 SMSMINF
+904 VGSMVNF

-942 AKAQAKATAPA
+942 AKAQAKAQPKAPTRIEIVGGGATPRRQNMLSGA
-953 VAKPLPRF
+953 VIA
-961 LKGEYVAPGA
+961 
-971 LMLNQLAPSE
+971 NQLSQQQQQSQNAP
-981 NKNSLRQPP
+981 

>member
-1 MTTYSIS
+1 MADNPFAKYAETPSQDNPFAKY
-8 APDGKTYAIDGPA
+8 APAT
-21 GASQEQVQNE
+21 E
-31 VIRQNPHL
+31 VP
-39 AAPPPEVSAKRSVGG
+39 SGRSVGG
-54 FVSNIPSSAVRLGEG
+54 FVSNIPSSAGRLAEG
-69 LLNAAV
+69 IGSMILSPI
-75 NVVDTKGNNTIGNIM
+75 DTASSIL
-90 DIGAGALQNA
+90 DIGAGALQNV
-100 LPKTFVDFV
+100 LPKTLVDFV
-109 NSGDSPEKAA
+109 NKSETPEALAA
-119 SVKRAVDAANAMG
+119 GKRAVDAANAMG

-152 PVGAAADLSTLFTG
+152 PVGAAADLSILFTG
-166 GGAAATRVATASRGP
+166 GGTAATRLAAASRGP

-192 MEAAARTSGALA
+192 MEAAARASGALA

-216 TNPLNAVMPVARVAG
+216 TNPLNAVMPVLGVAG

-238 GVPQAVDVTK
+238 GAQRAVDVTK

-294 KMSQA
+294 KMNQA
-299 IAMLEGGASIEQ
+299 ITMLEGGASIEQ

-349 QANQL
+349 QTNQL
-354 EGASTNINA
+354 AGAATNLNA

-396 QQTARTGALTAEQQ
+396 QQAARTGALTAEQQ

-417 QQQAALTA
+417 QQQGQLTA
-425 SVAKPRQMEV
+425 SVANPRQMEV
-435 GEKLTAARTELE
+435 GDTLTKTRADLEKAARE
-447 KTARTEVV
+447 KVV
-455 TPAYNAAF
+455 TPAYTAAF
-463 AAATEPFSFA
+463 KASVEPFSFA
-473 PVEVAAKKLAADS
+473 PVEAAAKKLAADP

-491 PQYAPYTAEALRL
+491 PQIAPYTTEALRM

-533 EADKLI
+533 GADKLI
-539 KALNIDLASL
+539 KALNTDLAAI
-549 RGATDPA
+549 RGARDSA
-556 SNMTLKNLTEL
+556 SNMTRKNLMDL
-567 KSAAEQAIANGVSA
+567 KSAAEQAIESGVSK
-581 EATKL
+581 EANQL
-586 YKDARTL
+586 YKDARDL
-593 HKEKVV
+593 HRTKVV
-599 EPFLKGWV
+599 EPFLEGWV
-607 ANLKREGAT
+607 ANLEREGAT

-654 KAGVEGEYRAAVV
+654 KAGVEGEYRNAVV
-667 AGKIKH
+667 SGGTSH
-673 TDWMDAHQFQLEALD
+673 TKWMADHQFELAALD

-703 SAQKLAQT
+703 SAQKLKQT
-711 AAELKDTGKAIPG
+711 ATELEDTRKAIPG
-724 KVTAEFEAQNKAL
+724 KVSAEFEAQNKAL
-737 AAVTNELNFKSV
+737 AAVTKDLEFNNVSD
-749 TELRKSVVKDE
+749 LRKSVVKNE
-760 ATMNQALRR
+760 ATMNQVLRR
-769 MDDASKAALARGV
+769 LDEPAKAALARGV

-793 ANEKPI
+793 ANERPI

-855 VRAAVQKIQAEINQS
+855 VRAAVQKIQTEINQS
-870 TSFDELA
+870 TSFDKLA
-877 TKGVAAGGGVGSLAT
+877 TKGAAAGGGVGNLAT
-892 ESAGS
+892 EAGGP
-897 VAASFSH
+897 ALASLSH
-904 SMSMINF
+904 TMSMINF

-961 LKGEYVAPGA
+961 SKGEYVAPGA
-971 LMLNQLAPSE
+971 LMLNQLSPSE
-981 NKNSLRQPP
+981 NQNSLRQPP